1 MDEKDKL
8 EKINEV
14 NDLVK
19 VEVRNRHESKIVLI
33 LALMGIL
40 ILIVFILELLVLNK

>member
-19 VEVRNRHESKIVLI
+19 VEVRNKIDSCPYRNINTYSVYS
-33 LALMGIL
+33 
-40 ILIVFILELLVLNK
+40 